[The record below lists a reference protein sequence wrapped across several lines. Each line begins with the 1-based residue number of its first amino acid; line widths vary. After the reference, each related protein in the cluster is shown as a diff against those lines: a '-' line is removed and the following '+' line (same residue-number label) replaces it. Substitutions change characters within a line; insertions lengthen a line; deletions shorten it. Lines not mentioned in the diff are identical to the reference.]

1 MGPDANLQTPARTA
15 APRSLWRYLWAW
27 ALGAVLALWLFLAG
41 LAYSTGYHEAEEI
54 SDGLLVSAAQ
64 LLLSQPLDKP
74 FETPFIEARH
84 LPLSQPGAPKP
95 QASQQGAH
103 QAVHQAVHQ
112 AALPAALDEHPSNA
126 YAPEFHVLVW
136 QDARLVWDSHGVH
149 GQLPPRLSLG
159 HQTLDLTLQGVSQA
173 WRVYVAESSGATS
186 VRRVAVFLDPARREA
201 MAADIAQ
208 NIMLP
213 ALLFLPMVALMLA
226 TAIRRGLLPLQ
237 RLSGKIAAL
246 DVDAGQTLVPQQP
259 YRELGVTVQ
268 SINAL
273 VLRLQAQIG
282 RERRFAADVAHELR
296 TPLTALVLQARR
308 ARHGAAAEQAQ
319 ALQAV
324 EQGALRAGRILSQLL
339 DLARAQSLSGE
350 QSEPVDLCALA
361 LRVVSEHAALAHELG
376 QDIAL
381 EAPES
386 LVLPG
391 QATLLELALRNLV
404 DNALRHNP
412 AGTYVE
418 VRVARDAA
426 GQVTLSVSDDGG
438 DFSAERASGSD
449 MAPDAATDAAP
460 ETAPNT
466 ATASA
471 SVMGLGIGLTL
482 VERIA
487 QSQGAQLLRDGG
499 AAPFGKRFALVWPAT
514 SSL

>member
-1 MGPDANLQTPARTA
+1 MDATQSSQAHPGQVQD
-15 APRSLWRYLWAW
+15 RSLWRYLWAW
-27 ALGAVLALWLFLAG
+27 ALGAVVALWMLLAG

-64 LLLSQPLDKP
+64 LLLSQPLDQPRSEALKP
-74 FETPFIEARH
+74 
-84 LPLSQPGAPKP
+84 PLSAPGAPKP
-95 QASQQGAH
+95 PAAQP
-103 QAVHQAVHQ
+103 
-112 AALPAALDEHPSNA
+112 AALPAALSQHPPNA
-126 YAPEFHVLVW
+126 YAPEFHVVVW
-136 QDARLVWDSHGVH
+136 QDERLVWDSHGVH
-149 GQLPPRLSLG
+149 AQLPPRLALG
-159 HQTLDLTLQGVSQA
+159 HQTLSLTLQGVSHD
-173 WRVYVAESSGATS
+173 WRVYVAESAGS
-186 VRRVAVFLDPARREA
+186 VPLRRVAVFLDPARRDA
-201 MAADIAQ
+201 LAADISEH
-208 NIMLP
+208 ILLP
-213 ALLFLPMVALMLA
+213 ALVFLPLVALMLA
-226 TAIRRGLLPLQ
+226 SAIRRGLLPLQ

-308 ARHGAAAEQAQ
+308 ARNGGGPGEQAQ

-324 EQGALRAGRILSQLL
+324 EQGALRAGRILTQLL
-339 DLARAQSLSGE
+339 DLARAQSLTGD

-412 AGTYVE
+412 KGTYVE

-438 DFSAERASGSD
+438 DFSAVRTPGSD
-449 MAPDAATDAAP
+449 TAPDTG
-460 ETAPNT
+460 TSSN
-466 ATASA
+466 
-471 SVMGLGIGLTL
+471 VGLGIGLTL

-487 QSQGAQLLRDGG
+487 QSQGAQLVRDGG

-514 SSL
+514 GQRSGKA

>member
-1 MGPDANLQTPARTA
+1 MGQATNPQFEPGKPQ
-15 APRSLWRYLWAW
+15 PRSLWRYLWAW
-27 ALGAVLALWLFLAG
+27 ALGAVVALWLLLAG

-64 LLLSQPLDKP
+64 LLLSQSLN
-74 FETPFIEARH
+74 AL
-84 LPLSQPGAPKP
+84 LPEPD
-95 QASQQGAH
+95 ASQSHASPQ
-103 QAVHQAVHQ
+103 V
-112 AALPAALDEHPSNA
+112 ALPKALAQHPPNA

-136 QDARLVWDSHGVH
+136 QDERLVWDSHGVH
-149 GQLPPRLSLG
+149 AQWPTKLALG
-159 HQTLDLTLQGVSQA
+159 HQTLGLAMQGVTQY
-173 WRVYVAESSGATS
+173 WRVYVGESTGGDS
-186 VRRVAVFLDPARREA
+186 VRRVAVFMDPAGREA
-201 MAADIAQ
+201 LAADISEH
-208 NIMLP
+208 ILLP
-213 ALLFLPMVALMLA
+213 ALVFLPLVALMLA
-226 TAIRRGLLPLQ
+226 SAIRRGLLPLQ
-237 RLSGKIAAL
+237 RLSGNIAAL

-273 VLRLQAQIG
+273 VLRLHAQIG

-296 TPLTALVLQARR
+296 TPLTALVLQARL
-308 ARHGAAAEQAQ
+308 ARHGSAAEQAQ

-339 DLARAQSLSGE
+339 DLASAQSLSADP
-350 QSEPVDLCALA
+350 SEPVDLCALG

-381 EAPES
+381 EAPEQP
-386 LVLPG
+386 LALPG
-391 QATLLELALRNLV
+391 QSTLLELALRNLV

-418 VRVARDAA
+418 VRVARDAS

-438 DFSAERASGSD
+438 DFSAVR
-449 MAPDAATDAAP
+449 APDA
-460 ETAPNT
+460 ET
-466 ATASA
+466 
-471 SVMGLGIGLTL
+471 GLGIGLTL

-487 QSQGAQLLRDGG
+487 QSQGAQLLRDAG

-514 SSL
+514 GHLSSKA

>member
-1 MGPDANLQTPARTA
+1 MVQMTTPQAHPGKA
-15 APRSLWRYLWAW
+15 QDRSLWRYLWAW
-27 ALGAVLALWLFLAG
+27 ALGAVVALWMLLAG

-64 LLLSQPLDKP
+64 LLLSQPLAQP
-74 FETPFIEARH
+74 LLVPGTPN
-84 LPLSQPGAPKP
+84 PPT
-95 QASQQGAH
+95 
-103 QAVHQAVHQ
+103 VHQAEM
-112 AALPAALDEHPSNA
+112 PAGLSQHPPNA
-126 YAPEFHVLVW
+126 YAPEFHVVIW
-136 QDARLVWDSHGVH
+136 QGERLVWDSHGVH
-149 GQLPPRLSLG
+149 AQLPPRLALG
-159 HQTLDLTLQGVSQA
+159 HQTLGLTLQGVSQD
-173 WRVYVAESSGATS
+173 WRVYVAESTEATA
-186 VRRVAVFLDPARREA
+186 VRRVAVFMDPARREA
-201 MAADIAQ
+201 LAADISEH
-208 NIMLP
+208 ILLP
-213 ALLFLPMVALMLA
+213 ALVFLPLVALMLA
-226 TAIRRGLLPLQ
+226 SAIRRGLLPLQ
-237 RLSGKIAAL
+237 RLSGKIEAL

-282 RERRFAADVAHELR
+282 RERSFAADVAHELR

-308 ARHGAAAEQAQ
+308 ARKGSGAAEQDQ

-339 DLARAQSLSGE
+339 DLARAQSLTGDVSE
-350 QSEPVDLCALA
+350 QVDLCALA

-391 QATLLELALRNLV
+391 QSTLLELALRNLV

-418 VRVARDAA
+418 VRVARDAE

-438 DFSAERASGSD
+438 DVSAVRTPGSD
-449 MAPDAATDAAP
+449 TAPDTG
-460 ETAPNT
+460 TSSN
-466 ATASA
+466 
-471 SVMGLGIGLTL
+471 VGLGIGLTL

-487 QSQGAQLLRDGG
+487 QSQGAQLVRDGG
-499 AAPFGKRFALVWPAT
+499 AAPFGKRFALVWPA
-514 SSL
+514 SVELSGKA

>member
-1 MGPDANLQTPARTA
+1 MAQMTTPQVHLGRAQD
-15 APRSLWRYLWAW
+15 RSLWRYLWAW
-27 ALGAVLALWLFLAG
+27 AFGAVVALWMLLAG

-64 LLLSQPLDKP
+64 LLLSQPLAQP
-74 FETPFIEARH
+74 LLVPGTPN
-84 LPLSQPGAPKP
+84 PPN
-95 QASQQGAH
+95 AH
-103 QAVHQAVHQ
+103 QAQ
-112 AALPAALDEHPSNA
+112 LPAALSQHPPNA
-126 YAPEFHVLVW
+126 YAPEFHVVIW
-136 QDARLVWDSHGVH
+136 QGERLVWDSHGVNA
-149 GQLPPRLSLG
+149 QLPPRLALG
-159 HQTLDLTLQGVSQA
+159 HQTLGLTLQGVSQD
-173 WRVYVAESSGATS
+173 WRVYVAESTEATV
-186 VRRVAVFLDPARREA
+186 VRRVAVFMDPARREA
-201 MAADIAQ
+201 LAADISEH
-208 NIMLP
+208 ILLP
-213 ALLFLPMVALMLA
+213 ALVFLPLVALMLA
-226 TAIRRGLLPLQ
+226 SAIRRGLLPLQ

-308 ARHGAAAEQAQ
+308 ARKGSGAAEQDQ

-339 DLARAQSLSGE
+339 DLARAQSLTGDVSE
-350 QSEPVDLCALA
+350 QVDLCALA

-381 EAPES
+381 EAPDS
-386 LVLPG
+386 MVLPG
-391 QATLLELALRNLV
+391 QSTLLELALRNLV

-438 DFSAERASGSD
+438 DFSAARTAD
-449 MAPDAATDAAP
+449 PDT
-460 ETAPNT
+460 
-466 ATASA
+466 
-471 SVMGLGIGLTL
+471 GLGIGLTL

-487 QSQGAQLLRDGG
+487 QSQGAQLVRDAG
-499 AAPFGKRFALVWPAT
+499 AAPFGKRFALVWPAAGHL
-514 SSL
+514 SGKA

>member
-1 MGPDANLQTPARTA
+1 MAQMTTPQVHLGRAQD
-15 APRSLWRYLWAW
+15 RSLWRYLWAW
-27 ALGAVLALWLFLAG
+27 ALGAVVALWMLLAG

-64 LLLSQPLDKP
+64 LLLSQPLAQP
-74 FETPFIEARH
+74 LLVPGTPN
-84 LPLSQPGAPKP
+84 PPT
-95 QASQQGAH
+95 
-103 QAVHQAVHQ
+103 VHQAE
-112 AALPAALDEHPSNA
+112 LPAALSQHPPNA
-126 YAPEFHVLVW
+126 YAPEFHVVIW
-136 QDARLVWDSHGVH
+136 QGDRLVWDSHGVH
-149 GQLPPRLSLG
+149 AQLPPRLALG
-159 HQTLDLTLQGVSQA
+159 HQTLGLTLQGVSQD
-173 WRVYVAESSGATS
+173 WRVYVAESTEATA
-186 VRRVAVFLDPARREA
+186 VRRVAVFMDPARREA
-201 MAADIAQ
+201 LAADISEH
-208 NIMLP
+208 ILLP
-213 ALLFLPMVALMLA
+213 ALVFLPLVALMLA
-226 TAIRRGLLPLQ
+226 SAIRRGLLPLQ

-308 ARHGAAAEQAQ
+308 ARKGSGAAEQDQ

-339 DLARAQSLSGE
+339 DLARAQSLTGDVSE
-350 QSEPVDLCALA
+350 QVDLCALA

-381 EAPES
+381 EAPDS
-386 LVLPG
+386 MVLPG
-391 QATLLELALRNLV
+391 QSTLLELALRNLV

-438 DFSAERASGSD
+438 DVSAVRTPGSD
-449 MAPDAATDAAP
+449 TAPDTG
-460 ETAPNT
+460 TSSN
-466 ATASA
+466 
-471 SVMGLGIGLTL
+471 VGLGIGLTL

-487 QSQGAQLLRDGG
+487 QSQGAQLVRDGG
-499 AAPFGKRFALVWPAT
+499 AAPFGKRFALVWPA
-514 SSL
+514 SVELSGKA

>member
-1 MGPDANLQTPARTA
+1 MKLASKPQVDTGKLQ
-15 APRSLWRYLWAW
+15 PRSLWRYLWAW
-27 ALGAVLALWLFLAG
+27 ALGGVVALWLLLAG

-64 LLLSQPLDKP
+64 LLLSLPLDAPLSEALKMPLTASDASKP
-74 FETPFIEARH
+74 FA
-84 LPLSQPGAPKP
+84 AP
-95 QASQQGAH
+95 QAELPK
-103 QAVHQAVHQ
+103 
-112 AALPAALDEHPSNA
+112 ALAQHPPNA

-136 QDARLVWDSHGVH
+136 QDERLVWDSHGVH
-149 GQLPPRLSLG
+149 AQWPTRLALG
-159 HQTLDLTLQGVSQA
+159 HQTQGLTMQGVSQD
-173 WRVYVAESSGATS
+173 WRVYVGESTEGGS
-186 VRRVAVFLDPARREA
+186 VRRVAVFMDPARREA
-201 MAADIAQ
+201 LAADISEH
-208 NIMLP
+208 ILLP
-213 ALLFLPMVALMLA
+213 ALVFLPLVALMLA
-226 TAIRRGLLPLQ
+226 SAIRRGLLPLQ

-246 DVDAGQTLVPQQP
+246 DVDSGQTLVPQQP

-296 TPLTALVLQARR
+296 TPLTALVLQARL
-308 ARHGAAAEQAQ
+308 ARHGPAAEQAQ
-319 ALQAV
+319 ALQSV

-339 DLARAQSLSGE
+339 DLARAQSMTGD

-386 LVLPG
+386 LALPG

-418 VRVARDAA
+418 VRVACDGA

-438 DFSAERASGSD
+438 DFSAACTSGSD
-449 MAPDAATDAAP
+449 T
-460 ETAPNT
+460 
-466 ATASA
+466 
-471 SVMGLGIGLTL
+471 GLGIGLTL

-487 QSQGAQLLRDGG
+487 QSQGAQLVRDAG
-499 AAPFGKRFALVWPAT
+499 AAPFGKRFALVWPASPT
-514 SSL
+514 L